1 MKYSP
6 LLGAEMAQIGS
17 EQKPIR
23 MSPRRKTKIS
33 GQYLK
38 HENHKKYAENYD
50 RIFKNKESA
59 NGSR

>member
-1 MKYSP
+1 
-6 LLGAEMAQIGS
+6 MAQIGS

-23 MSPRRKTKIS
+23 MSPRRKTKIG

-38 HENHKKYAENYD
+38 HENYKKYAENYD